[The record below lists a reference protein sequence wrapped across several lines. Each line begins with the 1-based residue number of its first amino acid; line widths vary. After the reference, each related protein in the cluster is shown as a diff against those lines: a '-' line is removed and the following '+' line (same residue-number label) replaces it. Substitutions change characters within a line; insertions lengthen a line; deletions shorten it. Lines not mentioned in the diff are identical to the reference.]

1 MQNCPSRSLLPST
14 PRTVFSQVVFTA
26 HGVTHTLHPQSYK
39 FGGEGGSS
47 LVAQNEWK
55 PLRRRAGLMSD
66 VQDAR
71 VGCQRASSTSS
82 HPRPPP
88 GFRLRPKWRV
98 LGGGVWA
105 VLAPRKGSGLCLPT
119 SPGGARREIAACPG
133 IPRLGPALPF
143 PLPSLLIPTV
153 ALHVTPAC
161 QGGDVLVGPEASAW
175 GSG

>member
-47 LVAQNEWK
+47 LLAQNEWK

-71 VGCQRASSTSS
+71 VGAAVAPWPGRAEG
-82 HPRPPP
+82 P
-88 GFRLRPKWRV
+88 GSRL
-98 LGGGVWA
+98 
-105 VLAPRKGSGLCLPT
+105 
-119 SPGGARREIAACPG
+119 SPAA
-133 IPRLGPALPF
+133 A
-143 PLPSLLIPTV
+143 
-153 ALHVTPAC
+153 AAE
-161 QGGDVLVGPEASAW
+161 Q
-175 GSG
+175 